1 MRVIAVYTGVTGMSW
16 QLYLRGSKSG
26 RSLTRMKYRLT
37 LVPLLGVVLLTL
49 VAFAHASPP
58 DETWQPGIYDDAD
71 FDDVVDFI
79 VSLSAAPVDS
89 VPGLSHRAPAAAAA
103 LVVSEPRVL
112 PPRQLFPKDPRSP
125 PSS

>member
-1 MRVIAVYTGVTGMSW
+1 MLVIPVHAGVTGMSR
-16 QLYLRGSKSG
+16 QLYLHGSESG

-71 FDDVVDFI
+71 FDDVVDLI
-79 VSLSAAPVDS
+79 VSLSAAPADT
-89 VPGLSHRAPAAAAA
+89 VPGLFHRAPAAAAA
-103 LVVSEPRVL
+103 IVVSEPRVL
-112 PPRQLFPKDPRSP
+112 PPRQLLPKDPRSP
-125 PSS
+125 PS

>member
-1 MRVIAVYTGVTGMSW
+1 
-16 QLYLRGSKSG
+16 
-26 RSLTRMKYRLT
+26 MKYRLT

-58 DETWQPGIYDDAD
+58 DATWQLGIYDDAD

-103 LVVSEPRVL
+103 TVVSEPRVL
-112 PPRQLFPKDPRSP
+112 PPRLLLPKDPRSP